1 MKGSAKT
8 SDNTRKKQGGAS
20 PFKPR
25 QSCNPAGRPKG
36 ARNKLG
42 ERFLEDLLHSWEA
55 QGSPVI
61 QTVIDTKP
69 EAYLKVVASLMPK
82 DVNINVNQIGEMS
95 DEQHLE
101 RLRKLDATIK
111 PFLPSHGEDGNHA
124 GDGAPTTH

>member
-1 MKGSAKT
+1 
-8 SDNTRKKQGGAS
+8 
-20 PFKPR
+20 
-25 QSCNPAGRPKG
+25 
-36 ARNKLG
+36 G

-55 QGSPVI
+55 QGSAVI